1 MTQQTKFLHQ
11 LQKGLQLEIIKPQI
25 HIELTKSELNS
36 VLTEAMADPL
46 TSNAIK
52 KLLNPFL
59 ANAFPQFPDF
69 TIIAIGD
76 TDESGTTT
84 VVLKQPKQSTVAA
97 KPSAGI
103 IEPEAEAV
111 EETTETQAVSD
122 DYVE

>member
-1 MTQQTKFLHQ
+1 MTQQIKLLHQ

-69 TIIAIGD
+69 TNIVIGD
-76 TDESGTTT
+76 TDESGITT
-84 VVLKQPKQSTVAA
+84 VILKQPKQSTAVA

-103 IEPEAEAV
+103 IEPGAEV
-111 EETTETQAVSD
+111 LTETSAISD